1 MKTRSQSGFT
11 LVELLVVIAIIGIM
25 VGLLLPAVQAARE
38 AARRMSCS
46 NNMKQIGLAMH
57 NYESAYKQLPAQ
69 GGGTARPLGS
79 SWADSLTPNATGGGN
94 NVRHLSA
101 LVPLLPFLE
110 QQPLWQQISNPYRE
124 QTNGLMYAAMG
135 PNTHM
140 TLAEHDANGRYEP
153 WLTTLASL
161 RCPSDPGQGLPA
173 HGRTNYGVC
182 VGDSVYYQYQGIRD
196 QYGRALSTSAN
207 AKQSQRGMFQVGEL
221 RPRFRDVLDGLSNTI
236 MGGEFNTDL
245 GDRDIT
251 TQQKSN
257 TGPGTTAPSL
267 CYQGQDPERPQF
279 WGLGTSLTGSS
290 EQQRG
295 FKWACHLTVYSGFT
309 TILPPNGPICLDT
322 SSNNVFSWG
331 IFPTSSRHPGGAH
344 ALMGDGAIRY
354 ITDSIDA
361 GQDIGS
367 VYYAGTGPRAPGQ
380 ESPYG
385 LWGALGTRAG
395 RETVQEIP

>member
-1 MKTRSQSGFT
+1 MKTRSRSGFT

-46 NNMKQIGLAMH
+46 NNMKQVGLAMH

-69 GGGTARPLGS
+69 GGGTKRSAGS
-79 SWADSLTPNATGGGN
+79 AWADSLTPTVSGGGN

-101 LVPLLPFLE
+101 LVPILPFME
-110 QQPLWQQISNPYRE
+110 QQALWQQISNPYRE
-124 QTNGLMYAAMG
+124 QTNGLLYAAMG

-153 WLTTLASL
+153 WLTTLAGL

-196 QYGRALSTSAN
+196 QFGNALSTASN
-207 AKQSQRGMFQVGEL
+207 AKQAQRGMFQVGYL
-221 RPRFRDVLDGLSNTI
+221 KPRFRDVLDGLSNTI

-251 TQQKSN
+251 TQQKSAP
-257 TGPGTTAPSL
+257 GAGTTAPSL
-267 CYQGQDPERPQF
+267 CALGADVDRPSF
-279 WGLGTSLTGSS
+279 WGSGASLMGSN

-322 SSNNVFSWG
+322 SSGDIFSWG

-344 ALMGDGAIRY
+344 ALMGDGGVRF
-354 ITDSIDA
+354 ITDSIEA

-367 VYYAGTGPRAPGQ
+367 VYHAGTGARAPGQ

-385 LWGALGTRAG
+385 LWGAMGTRAG
-395 RETVQEIP
+395 RETIQEVP